1 MVLTAPTFQTSVPTG
16 LVTARLPLTVKLL
29 GEDDWTV
36 AENSGRASE
45 MRTFTVA
52 EATSGIVQVY
62 VPVFAVEAT
71 ITVEVAKLS
80 VEYSS
85 FTLGMFPS
93 VDHVIVVGS
102 PTVKVWPPFGA
113 VTVTVPV
120 IVKAASETS
129 VRAAF
134 AVSVTLTFAVVAIAS
149 GIVHV

>member
-1 MVLTAPTFQTSVPTG
+1 MDAMI
-16 LVTARLPLTVKLL
+16 R
-29 GEDDWTV
+29 
-36 AENSGRASE
+36 
-45 MRTFTVA
+45 
-52 EATSGIVQVY
+52 IQVE
-62 VPVFAVEAT
+62 PP
-71 ITVEVAKLS
+71 S

-85 FTLGMFPS
+85 FTVGMFPS

-113 VTVTVPV
+113 VTVTVPA
-120 IVKAASETS
+120 IVKGLSDTS